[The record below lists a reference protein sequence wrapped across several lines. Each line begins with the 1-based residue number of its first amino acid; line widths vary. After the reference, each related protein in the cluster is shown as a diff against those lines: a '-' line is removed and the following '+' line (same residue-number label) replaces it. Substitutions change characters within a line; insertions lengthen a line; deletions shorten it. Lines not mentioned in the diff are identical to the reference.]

1 MNSAIWIMAAA
12 LLVYCIFEG
21 IVRIIKVT
29 RSTGSGPQA
38 LQQRVDE
45 LESDVESLEQD
56 LDESRRRIE
65 VLEKIV
71 TDEKYDLRKEFEDLA
86 AN

>member
-21 IVRIIKVT
+21 IVSIIKAT
-29 RSTGSGPQA
+29 RTAGSGPQA
-38 LQQRVDE
+38 LVQRVED
-45 LESDVESLEQD
+45 LEKDVDSLEAE
-56 LDESRRRIE
+56 LDQSRKRIE

-71 TDEKYDLRKEFEDLA
+71 TDEKYNLQKEFEDLA
-86 AN
+86 SN